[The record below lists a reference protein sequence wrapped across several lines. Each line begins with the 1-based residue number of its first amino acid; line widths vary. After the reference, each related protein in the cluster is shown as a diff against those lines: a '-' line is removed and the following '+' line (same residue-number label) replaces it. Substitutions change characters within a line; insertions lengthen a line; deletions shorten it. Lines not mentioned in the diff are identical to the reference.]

1 MSFSQVLVKGLKE
14 FIGENMQII
23 TGKYRARKLVAPE
36 TDETRPTLARVKESI
51 FSILPLS
58 HDGFV
63 TLDLFAGSGAY
74 GLESLSRGAKMT
86 YFVDNSRLA
95 IRCINVNAKNI
106 KEDYLVLEKDCFE
119 ALKELDSRGVKFNLV
134 FLDPPYKSD
143 LGDKALAFIESHD
156 MLAPGGII
164 VYEHLNDK
172 KLLPKLL
179 KRYIIIKSKDYSDKT
194 VDFISTKN

>member
-1 MSFSQVLVKGLKE
+1 
-14 FIGENMQII
+14 MQII

-36 TDETRPTLARVKESI
+36 GMETRPTLARVKESV

-86 YFVDNSRLA
+86 YFVDESKSAVRA
-95 IRCINVNAKNI
+95 ININTKNV
-106 KEDYLVLEKDCFE
+106 KESFEVLNKDCFS
-119 ALKELDSRGVKFNLV
+119 ALKELNDKKIKFNLV
-134 FLDPPYKSD
+134 FLDPPYKSE
-143 LGDKALAFIESHD
+143 LGEKTIAFIESHD
-156 MLAPGGII
+156 MLAENGII

-179 KRYIIIKSKDYSDKT
+179 KRYIIVKSKEYSDKT
-194 VDFISTKN
+194 VDFISTRK

>member
-1 MSFSQVLVKGLKE
+1 
-14 FIGENMQII
+14 MQII

-36 TDETRPTLARVKESI
+36 TEDTRPTLARIKESI

-74 GLESLSRGAKMT
+74 GLESLSRGAKKT
-86 YFVDNSRLA
+86 YFVDNSPIA
-95 IRCINVNAKNI
+95 IKAIKTNTRNI
-106 KEDYLVLEKDCFE
+106 KEDFVVIQADCFE
-119 ALKELDSRGVKFNLV
+119 ALKSLEKNGVKLDLV

-143 LGDKALAFIESHD
+143 LGEKVIAFLESHE
-156 MLAPGGII
+156 MLAKNGII

-172 KLLPKLL
+172 NLLPKLL
-179 KRYIIIKSKDYSDKT
+179 KRYIITKTRNYSGKIIE
-194 VDFISTKN
+194 FISNLE